1 MGFRIDTPLKLV
13 NVKSI
18 KKKKSKIM
26 PITKTTVKPIF
37 FVVGGWGAIF
47 RGCFFFRVHF
57 SVHRRYYT
65 FLQIITV
72 QTIWGFIQKIYSK

>member
-13 NVKSI
+13 NVKSK

-37 FVVGGWGAIF
+37 FEGRGGGQFSGDVFFYGA
-47 RGCFFFRVHF
+47 FFR
-57 SVHRRYYT
+57 T
-65 FLQIITV
+65 P
-72 QTIWGFIQKIYSK
+72 